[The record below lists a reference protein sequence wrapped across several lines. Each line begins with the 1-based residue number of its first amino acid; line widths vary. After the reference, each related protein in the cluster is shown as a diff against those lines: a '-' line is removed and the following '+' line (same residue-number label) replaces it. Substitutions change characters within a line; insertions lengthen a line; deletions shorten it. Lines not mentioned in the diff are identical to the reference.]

1 MKYELARNSKTLQR
15 ALPGSVIIML
25 TLLLYLSAAY
35 AQPDES
41 RTITDAMGR
50 THEIPG
56 DVDKVICSNSGCL
69 RLLTYLQAHDRIVA
83 VDSIEIKG
91 SPIDARPYALA
102 NPQFRSYPM
111 FGEFRGHDSP
121 ELIAGLNPQPQ
132 VMFKTYAARSG
143 GVNTLQDKINIPVIA
158 LGYGNL
164 THGRQELNESLQ
176 LMASVVGQ
184 EKRAMEIIDYFDQ
197 LQKDLEARAAR
208 VPEHQRPSC
217 YIGGLGQ
224 AGPHGFQSTEPSY
237 APFAFLGAGNVAGD
251 LSKSEKRV
259 SHADVAKEQI
269 LMWDPEIIFVDIST
283 MRLEKGVNA
292 LDQLRTDPA
301 YQSLGAV
308 QKGKVYGVFPYNSY
322 TQNFESI
329 FANAYFIGKILY
341 PEQFV
346 DINPMEKAEEISM
359 VLNGG
364 PAFEIISQQFNGMG
378 FSRISFN

>member
-1 MKYELARNSKTLQR
+1 MKYLFAVNIQTLLSS
-15 ALPGSVIIML
+15 LPGYAIIML
-25 TLLLYLSAAY
+25 AFLLYLPSAY
-35 AQPDES
+35 ARSDEN
-41 RTITDAMGR
+41 RTIKDAMGR
-50 THEIPG
+50 YHEIPG

-102 NPQFRSYPM
+102 NPQFRNYPM

-132 VMFKTYAARSG
+132 VIFKTYAARSG
-143 GVNTLQDKINIPVIA
+143 GVDTLQNKINIPVIA

-176 LMASVVGQ
+176 LMARVMGQ
-184 EKRAMEIIDYFDQ
+184 EERAMEIIDYFDQ
-197 LQKDLEARAAR
+197 LQRDLESRSAR
-208 VPEHQRPSC
+208 VPEDNRPSC

-237 APFAFLGAGNVAGD
+237 APFAFLGARNVAGD
-251 LSKSEKRV
+251 LNSSEKKV

-292 LDQLRTDPA
+292 LDQLRSDPA
-301 YQSLGAV
+301 YQSLSAV
-308 QKGKVYGVFPYNSY
+308 QKGNVYAVFPYNSY

-341 PEQFV
+341 PEMFA
-346 DINPMEKAEEISM
+346 DIDPMEKAEEISIF
-359 VLNGG
+359 LNGG
-364 PAFEIISQQFNGMG
+364 TAFETLNQQFDGMG
-378 FSRISFN
+378 FSRISVN

>member
-1 MKYELARNSKTLQR
+1 MKYLFAVNIQTLLSS
-15 ALPGSVIIML
+15 LPGYAIIML
-25 TLLLYLSAAY
+25 AFLLYLPSAY
-35 AQPDES
+35 ARSDES
-41 RTITDAMGR
+41 RTIKDAMGR
-50 THEIPG
+50 YHEIPG

-102 NPQFRSYPM
+102 NPQFRNYPM

-132 VMFKTYAARSG
+132 VIFKTYAARSG
-143 GVNTLQDKINIPVIA
+143 GVDTLQNKINIPVIA

-176 LMASVVGQ
+176 LMARVMGQ
-184 EKRAMEIIDYFDQ
+184 EERAMEIIDYFDQ
-197 LQKDLEARAAR
+197 LQRDLESRSAR
-208 VPEHQRPSC
+208 VPEDNRPSC

-237 APFAFLGAGNVAGD
+237 APFAFLGARNVAGD
-251 LSKSEKRV
+251 LNSSEKKV

-292 LDQLRTDPA
+292 LDQLRSDPA
-301 YQSLGAV
+301 YQSLSAV
-308 QKGKVYGVFPYNSY
+308 QKGNVYAVFPYNSY

-341 PEQFV
+341 PEMFA
-346 DINPMEKAEEISM
+346 DIDPMEKAEEISIF
-359 VLNGG
+359 LNGG
-364 PAFEIISQQFNGMG
+364 TAFETLNQQFDGMG
-378 FSRISFN
+378 FSRISVN